1 MVKEEHHTTA
11 ESSGSTITWPRTHLY
26 HELNSFGRIRGCD
39 SADAAWWLARTT
51 AAGTRVVA
59 AGTGSSARRTGRML
73 PLLSESI
80 SQAHF
85 NPQDWD
91 GLISQAHFNPQD

>member
-1 MVKEEHHTTA
+1 
-11 ESSGSTITWPRTHLY
+11 
-26 HELNSFGRIRGCD
+26 LNSFGRIRGCD

-91 GLISQAHFNPQD
+91 GLISQAHFKNIGSAQIVDFWWFHHSRRS